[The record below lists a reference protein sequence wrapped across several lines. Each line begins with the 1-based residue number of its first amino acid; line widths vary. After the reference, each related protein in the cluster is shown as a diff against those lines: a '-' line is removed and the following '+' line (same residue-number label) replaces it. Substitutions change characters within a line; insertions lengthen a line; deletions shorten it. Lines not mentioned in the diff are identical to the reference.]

1 MKIFGNPMST
11 CTRKVLMA
19 LGEKQAKFELVTLDF
34 MKGEHKAPANM
45 ARQPF
50 GQMPSLEDGDFK
62 LFESR
67 AMIRYIDETLP
78 GQALCPK
85 DAKTR
90 AHMNQ
95 WMSVESEDFTP
106 HLMTVVS
113 QEMFVPMQGGK
124 PDTVKVEEAKKKLAP
139 ALAVLD
145 KHLSSSGPHLVG
157 DAFTLADLSYM
168 PYVEYGMKTSAK
180 DMLLGSPHIAAWWKR
195 ISERPTWKHVTAS

>member
-1 MKIFGNPMST
+1 
-11 CTRKVLMA
+11 
-19 LGEKQAKFELVTLDF
+19 
-34 MKGEHKAPANM
+34 
-45 ARQPF
+45 
-50 GQMPSLEDGDFK
+50 
-62 LFESR
+62 
-67 AMIRYIDETLP
+67 
-78 GQALCPK
+78 
-85 DAKTR
+85 
-90 AHMNQ
+90 
-95 WMSVESEDFTP
+95 
-106 HLMTVVS
+106 MTVVS

-139 ALAVLD
+139 AVAILD